1 RQFRVLVGS
10 TGHPQR
16 GSWFFPT
23 RRSSDLHGSN
33 LFVRYPGYSDY
44 RHIPV
49 IGKGLTFQLPGSPD
63 RWGMMCE
70 GDLEEVYRR
79 RSVSV
84 GLTKT
89 YLLTVLGLLGTTTL
103 LQHFS
108 PFGLWPTLAL
118 NSLLLL
124 ASVWVFAST
133 GPRLVA
139 QRLRTTTRLIR
150 TLAEGEGNLQ
160 QRLDTGQL
168 ARDET
173 GGMG

>member
-1 RQFRVLVGS
+1 GV
-10 TGHPQR
+10 
-16 GSWFFPT
+16 
-23 RRSSDLHGSN
+23 
-33 LFVRYPGYSDY
+33 
-44 RHIPV
+44 
-49 IGKGLTFQLPGSPD
+49 TFQLPGSPD

-84 GLTKT
+84 GLIKT

-108 PFGLWPTLAL
+108 PVGLWPTLAL

-133 GPRLVA
+133 GPGLVA
-139 QRLRTTTRLIR
+139 PRLRTTPQLIR
-150 TLAEGEGNLQ
+150 PLAECEGNLQ
-160 QRLDTGQL
+160 QRWDSG
-168 ARDET
+168 R
-173 GGMG
+173 